1 MINPWFS
8 KHKLVSKF
16 FTIYDNLGGAGWTTT
31 TQEDTQYGVSTFGEG
46 NDGELYFADI
56 NTGIIYH
63 IIDNSPVASNILEI
77 SKTEFYPNPTKA
89 GNMIQINNNINFCE
103 ITITSLKGQ
112 VLYESITTEKAIQI
126 PANLSNGMYL
136 IQVNGQSPNTLIIQ
150 ND

>member
-1 MINPWFS
+1 M
-8 KHKLVSKF
+8 
-16 FTIYDNLGGAGWTTT
+16 GWTTT

-63 IIDNSPVASNILEI
+63 IIDNSPVFSGISEV

-89 GNMIQINNNINFCE
+89 GNMMQINNSAPFNEISISSIN
-103 ITITSLKGQ
+103 GQ
-112 VLYESITTEKAIQI
+112 VLYKSSTNHKKIQI
-126 PANLSNGMYL
+126 PTNLANGMYL
-136 IQVNGQSPNTLIIQ
+136 IKINDQSPNTLIIQ

>member
-1 MINPWFS
+1 M
-8 KHKLVSKF
+8 
-16 FTIYDNLGGAGWTTT
+16 GWTTT

-89 GNMIQINNNINFCE
+89 GNMVQINNNINFSE
-103 ITITSLKGQ
+103 IAITSLNGQ
-112 VLYESITTEKAIQI
+112 VLYKFITTENAFQI
-126 PANLSNGMYL
+126 PANLSDGIYF
-136 IQVNGQSPNTLIIQ
+136 IQVNGLNPNTLVIQ